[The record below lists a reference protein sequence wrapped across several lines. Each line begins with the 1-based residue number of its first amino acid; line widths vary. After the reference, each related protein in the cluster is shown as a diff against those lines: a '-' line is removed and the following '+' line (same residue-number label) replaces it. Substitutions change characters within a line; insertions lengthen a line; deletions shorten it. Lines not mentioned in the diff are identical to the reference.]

1 MFIENMLNAVNLA
14 QTWHAWGYSRNNMLI
29 IYVKLESSVTPRS
42 LAALTGSSSFP
53 NRNSLKSLTLAVI
66 CRLPNIKRYC
76 GLFWIHCSSKK
87 FKRITWEAM
96 DLCLRV
102 LKESSKS
109 RFDSYSV
116 INSVLIIS
124 HITFRDCRV
133 HIFSDILSR
142 NSCMLLHHWTSLQP
156 TATVM
161 LFTERRKASELG
173 FYNDCTTFRLSFS
186 SE

>member
-1 MFIENMLNAVNLA
+1 MRIQWLNHMQWANP
-14 QTWHAWGYSRNNMLI
+14 
-29 IYVKLESSVTPRS
+29 E
-42 LAALTGSSSFP
+42 
-53 NRNSLKSLTLAVI
+53 
-66 CRLPNIKRYC
+66 RYC
-76 GLFWIHCSSKK
+76 GLFWIHCSLKK

-96 DLCLRV
+96 DLCFQV

-116 INSVLIIS
+116 KNSVLIIS

-161 LFTERRKASELG
+161 LFTERRKASALC
-173 FYNDCTTFRLSFS
+173 FYNDCTTFNYLYLSHSYRLRTVSLFLQNNWEQCTRVGAAKPRDSHAFSHARGHLRVSSVLLDRLSRRKRGCS
-186 SE
+186 